1 MTSAKPSLPQ
11 ALDPAMAAIVEAMP
25 DLTVDDES
33 LPNIRQ
39 LFAALAAGPE
49 PDGID
54 VDEHTVDDD
63 AGIVLRVLRRDD
75 ADQGPRPC
83 VYWIHGGGYVIGSRM
98 MDDVR
103 LAAWVRAL
111 DCVLASVEYRLAPEH
126 PFPTPLD
133 DCERGLRW
141 VHEHAA
147 ELGVDPGR
155 IGIAGLSAGGGLTAA
170 LAQRIRGSAELPVV
184 FQLLDSPMLDDR
196 QESPSSRAD
205 WLAIWSRESNR
216 FGWASYLGQH
226 SGSDT
231 PPDHAVP
238 ARATDLTGLPPTLVL
253 AGGADGF
260 CDEDVEYASRL
271 NRSGVPTEL
280 HVYPG
285 APHGFTMFP
294 GSSLAEQADRDA
306 IDWIRRQFDR

>member
-1 MTSAKPSLPQ
+1 
-11 ALDPAMAAIVEAMP
+11 MAALLEAMP
-25 DLTVDDES
+25 DLTVDAES
-33 LPNIRQ
+33 LPTIRQ

-49 PDGID
+49 PDGLD
-54 VDEHTVDDD
+54 ATEHTVDEA
-63 AGIVLRVLRRDD
+63 AGIVLRVLRRSET
-75 ADQGPRPC
+75 AASPRPC
-83 VYWIHGGGYVIGSRM
+83 VYWIHGGGYVIGDRR

-111 DCVLASVEYRLAPEH
+111 DCVVASVEYRLSPEH

-141 VHEHAA
+141 VHAHAD
-147 ELGVDPGR
+147 ELGIDIAR

-170 LAQRIRGSAELPVV
+170 LAQRTKGDTSLPVI

-196 QESPSSRAD
+196 QVTPSSRAD
-205 WLAIWSRESNR
+205 WLAVWSRDSNR
-216 FGWASYLGQH
+216 FGWASYLGEH
-226 SGSDT
+226 SGAET
-231 PPDHAVP
+231 MPEHAVP

-260 CDEDVEYASRL
+260 CDEDVEYATRL
-271 NRSGVPTEL
+271 NRSGIPTEL

-294 GSSLAEQADRDA
+294 GSSLAEQADRDV
-306 IDWIRRQFDR
+306 IDWLRRQFER